1 MRRTKKTK
9 RFNAAHEVY
18 ERIVFALKSG
28 VAPWK
33 KPWVDGAAPMNV
45 VTKRS
50 YNGFNCFSLNLVCIE
65 RGYST
70 GRFLTF
76 EQCKRLGGRVKKG
89 EKAEWVVWRDLMHPA
104 KKDDDGAVLRDG
116 AGVVVRDMDQI
127 MFVDR
132 HYAVFNIEQCDGLP
146 SDYFAVSQ
154 AEVQPIES
162 AEKIV
167 REYRNGPSLL
177 HGGDEAYYSPTK
189 DIVCL
194 PPMSQF
200 KNAES
205 YYGTLF
211 HELVHSTG
219 QKTRLD
225 RDMNGVFGTPSY
237 AFEELIAE
245 IGSSVLCND
254 CGVCPDLGN
263 AAAYC
268 DSWLKCF
275 VDGTIKKKQM
285 LSAFSKAWAAVKYMR
300 ESV

>member
-1 MRRTKKTK
+1 MRRTRKTK

-18 ERIVFALKSG
+18 ERIVSALRSG

-33 KPWVDGAAPMNV
+33 KPWVDGMAPMNV

-65 RGYST
+65 
-70 GRFLTF
+70 
-76 EQCKRLGGRVKKG
+76 
-89 EKAEWVVWRDLMHPA
+89 H
-104 KKDDDGAVLRDG
+104 
-116 AGVVVRDMDQI
+116 
-127 MFVDR
+127 
-132 HYAVFNIEQCDGLP
+132 
-146 SDYFAVSQ
+146 
-154 AEVQPIES
+154 
-162 AEKIV
+162 
-167 REYRNGPSLL
+167 GPSLL

-263 AAAYC
+263 SAAYC

-275 VDGTIKKKQM
+275 ADGTIKKKQM
-285 LSAFSKAWAAVKYMR
+285 LSAFSKAWSAVKFIQR
-300 ESV
+300 RC